1 MATTTKKNTEEQSI
15 SSTQTVREVEEEL
28 SIAKRQVGRGG
39 VQVTTSV
46 SERPVEQTV
55 TLREETVE
63 AKRRAADYT
72 LSPEE
77 AEEALQEKTI
87 EMTATGEEVEVSKT
101 ARLVGEVALS
111 KQTTEREQTVRDT
124 VRRSEAEV
132 EEIEPRS
139 RKAS

>member
-1 MATTTKKNTEEQSI
+1 MTTTTKKNAEEQSI
-15 SSTQTVREVEEEL
+15 GSSQSVREVEEEL
-28 SIAKRQVGRGG
+28 SVAKRQVGRGG
-39 VQVTTSV
+39 VRVTTSV
-46 SERPVEQTV
+46 SERPVEETV
-55 TLREETVE
+55 TLREEKVE
-63 AKRRAADYT
+63 AKRRSADRE

-77 AEEALQEKTI
+77 AEAAFEEKTI
-87 EMTATGEEVEVSKT
+87 ELTATGEEVEVRKT

-111 KQTTEREQTVRDT
+111 KQVEEREQTVRDT